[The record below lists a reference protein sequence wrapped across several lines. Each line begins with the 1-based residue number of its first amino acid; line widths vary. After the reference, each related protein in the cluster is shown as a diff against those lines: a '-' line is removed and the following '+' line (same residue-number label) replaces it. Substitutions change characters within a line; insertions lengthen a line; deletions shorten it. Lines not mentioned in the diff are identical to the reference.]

1 MKYTLTLIAA
11 FGLILT
17 LSAQQPAATG
27 ADKGKA
33 QAKGGGLIR
42 PLADVERD
50 IKGKIER
57 IKVHGKSL
65 EGNLEGDSADREVF
79 VYLPPSYGRDTNKRY
94 PVVYML
100 HGYGLHAEQWVGFIN
115 VASAEKYPKEMI
127 VVMPDA
133 FTVHNGSFYSNSAA
147 TGDWEKF
154 IAADLVSYVDGH
166 YRTKANRASR
176 GLGGHSM
183 GGYGTFRIGMKYPDV
198 FSILYSMSAGAIF
211 ESGDSSADLV
221 RAESI
226 KTKEEEAKLPYTQKS
241 PFARGAAWSANAQNP
256 PFFLDLATKD
266 GKTQPRI
273 AAKWMQNSLL
283 VMVQNNAAALKKM
296 KSIHMDVGRQD
307 NLLATNTDLDQQ
319 LTELGVKHDFETY
332 EGDHNGK
339 VPERFD
345 TKVLP
350 FFAAQLEF

>member
-1 MKYTLTLIAA
+1 MKYVVTIAA
-11 FGLILT
+11 VLGCLMT
-17 LSAQQPAATG
+17 LGAQQQGATD
-27 ADKGKA
+27 ANKA
-33 QAKGGGLIR
+33 KAKGGGLIR
-42 PLADVERD
+42 PLADVEHD

-133 FTVHNGSFYSNSAA
+133 FTVHNGSFYSNSAT

-154 IAADLVSYVDGH
+154 IAVDLVSYVDSH

-198 FSILYSMSAGAIF
+198 FSSLYSMSAGGVF
-211 ESGDSSADLV
+211 EDGASSADLV

-226 KTKEEEAKLPYTQKS
+226 KTKDEEAKLPYTQKS
-241 PFARGAAWSANAQNP
+241 PFARGAAWSANPNNP
-256 PFFLDLATKD
+256 PFYLDLATKD
-266 GKTQPRI
+266 GKTQARI

-283 VMVQNNAAALKKM
+283 VMAQNNAAALKKM
-296 KSIHMDVGRQD
+296 KSITMDVGLQD
-307 NLLATNTDLDQQ
+307 NLVTTNRELDQ
-319 LTELGVKHDFETY
+319 LLADLGVKHAFETF

-350 FFAAQLEF
+350 YFAAQLEF

>member
-1 MKYTLTLIAA
+1 MKYALTLIAA
-11 FGLILT
+11 CGMILS

-42 PLADVERD
+42 PLADVEHD
-50 IKGKIER
+50 IKGKLAR

-79 VYLPPSYGRDTNKRY
+79 VYLPPSYASNPNKRY
-94 PVVYML
+94 PVAYML

-115 VASAEKYPKEMI
+115 VAAAEKHPKEMI

-133 FTVHNGSFYSNSAA
+133 FTVHNGSFYSNSPT

-154 IAADLVSYVDGH
+154 IAVDLVSYVDSH
-166 YRTKANRASR
+166 YRTKATRASR

-198 FSILYSMSAGAIF
+198 FGSLYSMSAGGVY
-211 ESGDSSADLV
+211 ESGEATPELAK
-221 RAESI
+221 AEAI
-226 KTKEEEAKLPYTQKS
+226 KTKEEEAKLPYTAKS
-241 PFARGAAWSANAQNP
+241 PFARGAAWSPNPKNP
-256 PFFLDLATKD
+256 PFFLDLSTKD
-266 GKTQPRI
+266 GKTQTLT
-273 AAKWMQNSLL
+273 AAKWQANSLL

-296 KSIHMDVGRQD
+296 KALHMDVGRQD
-307 NLLATNTDLDQQ
+307 NLIATNTDLDQL
-319 LTELGVKHDFETY
+319 LTELGVKHQFETY

-350 FFAAQLEF
+350 FFAEQLEF